1 MSKEPSSMITVAYN
15 ENDMKKIEKAV
26 NYFDSIKTDY
36 CWRNIYD
43 NWSFPFTYKFDFV
56 NSDDLMIC
64 KLFLSGKRVNL
75 TLTSK
80 KT

>member
-15 ENDMKKIEKAV
+15 ANDMKKVEKAI
-26 NYFDSIKTDY
+26 NYFDNIKTNY
-36 CWRNIYD
+36 CWRELYD
-43 NWSFPFTYKFDFV
+43 NWNFPFTYKFDFV
-56 NSDDLMIC
+56 NNDDMIIC